1 MKHSISRRNVV
12 KGAAWATPMVV
23 ASASVPAFASSLCTP
38 GITLDVPTNTTTN
51 GDSVTHTFTAG
62 NIEVLTFTLL
72 GGAGGTYQGN
82 ARDGHGG
89 SGALVTGTL
98 DLNPTDEVT
107 FIIAGGGGP
116 YNNSPSTP
124 GKGWA
129 DGGSHSEAIMDENEY
144 TKRYKEHSSKSL
156 INELYGPTGGGA
168 SAILLNGTPIAIA
181 GGGGGA
187 GARQI
192 SRTSWNKEFYGP
204 QPESFKGLKFN
215 TGDMASGGS
224 GGRVGERGGS
234 YQETYLFFPGPA
246 LNMNGGLGGGNGQ
259 GGAGAPAGSL
269 SDPKSNS
276 AISFEGSQERYLFSQ
291 NVAGNAGADATLTKN
306 SQGNNGGQGGAGVV
320 GIGMAITWYRTSDLN
335 QCSILHGST
344 GGGGYGGGGSASVT
358 TAAGYGA
365 DQSYASVT
373 GWVDG
378 NYIEGGYWSPVGSAA
393 FSGAGGGGGSY
404 VDPSRVYDSNITT
417 GSNIGK
423 PGMRVNGAATAVV
436 CRNFTADKKTK

>member
-1 MKHSISRRNVV
+1 MKNSVSRRNIV

-38 GITLDVPTNTTTN
+38 GIDLPVPTNTTTN

-62 NIEVLTFTLL
+62 NIEIMTFTLL

-89 SGALVTGTL
+89 AGALVTGTL
-98 DLNPTDEVT
+98 DLKPTDEVT
-107 FIIAGGGGP
+107 IIIAGGGGP
-116 YNNSPSTP
+116 YSGKPSDP
-124 GKGWA
+124 GRGWA
-129 DGGSHSEAIMDENEY
+129 DGGSHSEAIMDKHEY
-144 TKRYKEHSSKSL
+144 TIRYKQHSEKSL
-156 INELYGPTGGGA
+156 MNELYGPTGGGA

-192 SRTSWNKEFYGP
+192 SRTSWSVSSYGP
-204 QPESFKGLKFN
+204 QPASFRGLRFN
-215 TGDMASGGS
+215 TGTMASGGS
-224 GGRVGERGGS
+224 GGRTGERGGS
-234 YQETYLFFPGPA
+234 YQETYESFPGPA

-276 AISFEGSQERYLFSQ
+276 AISFESSQKHYMLSQSIAGIAGS
-291 NVAGNAGADATLTKN
+291 NATLTKN
-306 SQGNNGGQGGAGVV
+306 SDGNNGGQGGTGVV
-320 GIGMAITWYRTSDLN
+320 GIGMAITWDGTKTDLN
-335 QCSILHGST
+335 QCSILHGAT

-358 TAAGYGA
+358 TAGGYGA
-365 DQSYASVT
+365 DQSYPAIS
-373 GWVDG
+373 GWVG
-378 NYIEGGYWSPVGSAA
+378 GRYITGGTWSPVGSAA

-404 VDPSRVYDSNITT
+404 VDTSRIYDTNITT

-423 PGMRVNGAATAVV
+423 PGMRVNGAATVVV
-436 CRNFTADKKTK
+436 CRNLTGRTK